1 MSADAAATFRYI
13 EYEAGQLIRQA
24 RAERDK
30 ALREANLAREDA
42 RRKDD
47 EIREL
52 TSKVHAERMKA
63 LRAQERA
70 SIMGNARLKAA
81 TREAAEW
88 DRRNPCQKTVNKRRA
103 MQAKAAADAAT

>member
-1 MSADAAATFRYI
+1 
-13 EYEAGQLIRQA
+13 
-24 RAERDK
+24 
-30 ALREANLAREDA
+30 
-42 RRKDD
+42 
-47 EIREL
+47 
-52 TSKVHAERMKA
+52 MKA

-88 DRRNPCQKTVNKRRA
+88 DRRNPCQKTVTKRRA

>member
-1 MSADAAATFRYI
+1 MSADAATVFRYI

-30 ALREANLAREDA
+30 ALREARQVREES

-52 TSKVHAERMKA
+52 TSKVHAERMRA

-88 DRRNPCQKTVNKRRA
+88 DRRNPCQKTVNKRQA
-103 MQAKAAADAAT
+103 MRAKAAADAAT

>member
-30 ALREANLAREDA
+30 ALREAHLAREDA

-52 TSKVHAERMKA
+52 TNKIHAERMRT